1 MRPAQAM
8 NPLRRHQL
16 VWLDEY
22 AWYRVLATAT
32 SSADPLRVPDSQA
45 LDCLSHWAQQ
55 RWPLVV
61 TRQAAAVDAVDASA
75 PDGVLALGLSAPARL
90 GRHAIGVNASLR
102 GVMRLGAFPRAVEVL
117 TQLPAAAQA
126 GWGLLSERLDL
137 LDVVARVYGSHGWQQ
152 LTAMD
157 YVHTRSDIDL
167 LVEVGSAAQA
177 DQAAALLLAADA
189 GPLRIDGE
197 LAFEDGA
204 AVAWREW
211 LRFRSGQADRILVK
225 RLTGASL
232 EDAAAWAAIA

>member
-1 MRPAQAM
+1 M
-8 NPLRRHQL
+8 NLLRRHQL

-22 AWYRVLATAT
+22 AWHRVLATAS
-32 SSADPLRVPDSQA
+32 SSADPLQVAGLQT
-45 LDCLSHWAQQ
+45 LDCLAHWAQQ

-61 TRQAAAVDAVDASA
+61 SRQAGAEDASE
-75 PDGVLALGLSAPARL
+75 PDGVLALGLSAPARW
-90 GRHAIGVNASLR
+90 GRHAIGVSASLR
-102 GVMRLGAFPRAVEVL
+102 GVMRYGAFPRAVDVL

-126 GWGLLSERLDL
+126 GWGRLCERLDR

-167 LVEVGSAAQA
+167 LVEVSSAAQA
-177 DQAAALLLAADA
+177 DQAAALLLAVDV
-189 GPLRIDGE
+189 GPLRVDGE
-197 LAFEDGA
+197 LVFECGA

-211 LRFRSGQADRILVK
+211 LRFRSGQVDRILVK

-232 EDAAAWAAIA
+232 DDAAAWAALA